1 VKLQWLVL
9 GAGLALVLAV
19 LTRGAL
25 PPAGDTGVPLRAPGG
40 QEAVPENVA
49 ESDRIPPPPARDIF
63 RYAEPPPRPR
73 LAPTAA
79 RPRTGLATPEPEP
92 EPTPTPPLVRLV
104 GLVRRAD
111 GLRAAVATAAGVAV
125 VGPGDV
131 VEGFAVVSLDEDR
144 GLRLRAADGREIVLQ
159 PGG

>member
-1 VKLQWLVL
+1 MRLRWLAL
-9 GAGLALVLAV
+9 GAGLALALAV

-25 PPAGDTGVPLRAPGG
+25 PPPAGPEGPMRTRGG
-40 QEAVPENVA
+40 QEATPREDA
-49 ESDRIPPPPARDIF
+49 ESDLMPPPPARDIF
-63 RYAEPPPRPR
+63 RYAESAPPPRT
-73 LAPTAA
+73 APVAA
-79 RPRTGLATPEPEP
+79 RPRTAIEAPEPL
-92 EPTPTPPLVRLV
+92 PPPMPPPVRLV
-104 GLVRRAD
+104 GLVRRAE

-131 VEGFAVVSLDEDR
+131 FEGFTVVSLDEDR

>member
-1 VKLQWLVL
+1 VRLRWLVL

-25 PPAGDTGVPLRAPGG
+25 PPAGDPGAPVRGRDG
-40 QEAVPENVA
+40 EEAVFEDVA

-73 LAPTAA
+73 TAPTAA
-79 RPRTGLATPEPEP
+79 RPRTVLATPEP

-125 VGPGDV
+125 VGPGDE
-131 VEGFAVVSLDEDR
+131 VEGFEVVSVDEDR

>member
-1 VKLQWLVL
+1 MRIRWLAL

-19 LTRGAL
+19 LTRGAAP
-25 PPAGDTGVPLRAPGG
+25 PPADTGGSRPARAG
-40 QEAVPENVA
+40 QGASPTEDE
-49 ESDRIPPPPARDIF
+49 ESELLPPPPARDIF
-63 RYAEPPPRPR
+63 RYAEPAPRPR
-73 LAPTAA
+73 TAAVAAA
-79 RPRTGLATPEPEP
+79 RPRTAIEAPEPGP
-92 EPTPTPPLVRLV
+92 VPMPPPVRLV
-104 GLVRRAD
+104 GLVRRAE

-131 VEGFAVVSLDEDR
+131 FEGFTVVSLDEDR